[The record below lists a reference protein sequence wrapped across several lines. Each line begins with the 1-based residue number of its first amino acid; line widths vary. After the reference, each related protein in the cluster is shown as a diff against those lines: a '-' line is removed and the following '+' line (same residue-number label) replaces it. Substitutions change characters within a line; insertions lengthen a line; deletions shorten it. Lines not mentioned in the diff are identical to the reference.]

1 MGRTPVVVVVL
12 LLAGCAAEDGAPA
25 GQGTPPVGAPP
36 VGAPTVSAPPAVAGI
51 EAEAVRLRSDVTAG
65 RRLQVRISDTGPAP
79 FTVTSVQLDTPGFA
93 ALPPRDTATE
103 FTPGRVIDLPV
114 ERGAVDCATRPEPA
128 AARLTVVRPDGTT
141 EELRVPLGGDTLA
154 RLHAQ
159 ECAAEALL
167 AVVDVR
173 VEDLAGEGDTLAG
186 DVVLTRRSGD
196 DEIVV
201 SELSPSVV
209 LAPVPH
215 RQLPLRLAPGEER
228 LELPVTF
235 DATRCDPHALAE
247 TKQPFVF
254 PVRVTVGDGEDALV
268 DLPLDD
274 GQRARLQEFLT
285 SACR

>member
-1 MGRTPVVVVVL
+1 MGRTPVVVLAV
-12 LLAGCAAEDGAPA
+12 LLAGCAAEGGAPA
-25 GQGTPPVGAPP
+25 APGT
-36 VGAPTVSAPPAVAGI
+36 PTVSGPPAVAGI

-65 RRLQVRISDTGPAP
+65 RRLQVRIADTGAAP

-93 ALPPRDTATE
+93 VLPPRDTATE

-114 ERGAVDCATRPEPA
+114 ERGAVDCAAPPDPA
-128 AARLTVVRPDGTT
+128 AARLTVLRPDGST
-141 EELRVPLGGDTLA
+141 EQLLVPLGGDTLA

-159 ECAAEALL
+159 ECAAEAVLD
-167 AVVDVR
+167 AVDVR
-173 VEDLAGEGDTLAG
+173 VEHLAADGDTLAG

-196 DEIVV
+196 DEVVV

-209 LAPVPH
+209 LAPVPQ
-215 RQLPLRLAPGEER
+215 RDLPVRLASGDER

-235 DATRCDPHALAE
+235 DAQRCDPHALAE

-254 PVRVTVGDGEDALV
+254 PLRVTVGDGEDAVL

-274 GQRARLQEFLT
+274 GQRARLQDFLT
-285 SACR
+285 RACR

>member
-1 MGRTPVVVVVL
+1 MGRTPVVAVVL
-12 LLAGCAAEDGAPA
+12 LLAGCAAEGGAPA
-25 GQGTPPVGAPP
+25 AQGTPPVA
-36 VGAPTVSAPPAVAGI
+36 VPTVSAPPPVAGI

-93 ALPPRDTATE
+93 ALPPRDTSTE
-103 FTPGRVIDLPV
+103 FTPGQVIDLPV
-114 ERGAVDCATRPEPA
+114 ERGAVDCAARPDPA
-128 AARLTVVRPDGTT
+128 AARLTVVRPDGST
-141 EELRVPLGGDTLA
+141 EELRVPLAGDTLA

-167 AVVDVR
+167 DVVDLR
-173 VEDLAGEGDTLAG
+173 VEDLAGEGATLAG

-196 DEIVV
+196 EEIVV
-201 SELSPSVV
+201 SEVSPSVV
-209 LAPVPH
+209 LAPVPQ
-215 RQLPLRLAPGEER
+215 RELPVRLAPGEDR
-228 LELPVTF
+228 LELPVSF
-235 DATRCDPHALAE
+235 DAARCDPHALAE

-254 PVRVTVGDGEDALV
+254 PVRVTVGDGEDAVV

>member
-1 MGRTPVVVVVL
+1 MGRTPVGVVVL
-12 LLAGCAAEDGAPA
+12 LLAGCAAEGGAPA
-25 GQGTPPVGAPP
+25 AQGTPPPVSAPS
-36 VGAPTVSAPPAVAGI
+36 VSAPPAVAGI

-65 RRLQVRISDTGPAP
+65 RRLQVRIADTGSAP

-93 ALPPRDTATE
+93 ALPPRDTSTE
-103 FTPGRVIDLPV
+103 FGPGRVIDLPV
-114 ERGAVDCATRPEPA
+114 ERGAVDCATPPDPA
-128 AARLTVVRPDGTT
+128 AARLTVVRPDGST
-141 EELRVPLGGDTLA
+141 EELRVPLAGDTLA

-167 AVVDVR
+167 DVVDVR
-173 VEDLAGEGDTLAG
+173 VEGLAGSGDTLAG
-186 DVVLTRRSGD
+186 DVVLTRRSGE

-209 LAPVPH
+209 LAPVP
-215 RQLPLRLAPGEER
+215 RRELPVRLAPGEDR

-235 DATRCDPHALAE
+235 DAARCDPHALAE

-254 PVRVTVGDGEDALV
+254 PLRVTVGDGEDAVV

-274 GQRARLQEFLT
+274 GQRAQLQEFLT